1 MRVAAK
7 RRVLP
12 VVVMI
17 GLIGLPAV
25 TGTVW
30 AAAATEESGRQM
42 EKPGTFIH
50 IVYFWLKPGTDEA
63 ARKQLVND
71 CKEYL
76 GAISTVRYIAVGLP
90 AGTPRTVVDSSYGV
104 GLMVHFDDKAGH
116 DLYQSDQKH
125 VEFIERNQDHWEKVQ
140 VYDTIAE

>member
-1 MRVAAK
+1 MRKVMK
-7 RRVLP
+7 RTALP
-12 VVVMI
+12 VAVLI
-17 GLIGLPAV
+17 GLIGLLAV
-25 TGTVW
+25 YGTVR
-30 AAAATEESGRQM
+30 ASVGTEESGRQM

-63 ARKQLVND
+63 ARTQLVND

-90 AGTPRTVVDSSYGV
+90 AGTPRTVVDNSYGV